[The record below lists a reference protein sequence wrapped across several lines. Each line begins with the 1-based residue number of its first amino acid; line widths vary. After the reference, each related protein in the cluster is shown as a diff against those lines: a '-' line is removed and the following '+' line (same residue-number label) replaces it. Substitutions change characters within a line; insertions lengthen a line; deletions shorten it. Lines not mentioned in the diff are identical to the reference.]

1 MKINLK
7 SLVAIV
13 KVVAPVVVSL
23 LPVLKPTIA
32 KAKEAAK
39 DANAPKA

>member
-7 SLVAIV
+7 SIFAIA
-13 KVVAPVVVSL
+13 KVIAPVVVSL
-23 LPVLKPTIA
+23 LPVIKPTIV